1 MVRGTLWK
9 EGGLFNMCEK
19 CNWESMLDLA
29 DEMLDDE
36 EERYLF
42 AEDTIF
48 NIRQWIDDNSHVTE
62 PQEQALKNIYG
73 SNN

>member
-1 MVRGTLWK
+1 
-9 EGGLFNMCEK
+9 MCEK
-19 CNWESMLDLA
+19 CNWESILDLA

-48 NIRQWIDDNSHVTE
+48 NIRQWIDNNSHVTE
-62 PQEQALKNIYG
+62 SQEQALKNIYG

>member
-1 MVRGTLWK
+1 
-9 EGGLFNMCEK
+9 MCEK
-19 CNWESMLDLA
+19 CNWEFMLALA

-48 NIRQWIDDNSHVTE
+48 GIRNWIDDESHVTE
-62 PQEQALKNIYG
+62 SQEQALNNIYR